1 VNRRSIGGF
10 DPERKRAM
18 TLCPIAVVVGCRK
31 CPAFRVCPLK
41 TVIGDQSKEPPPTAP
56 SRASRSKTK
65 AKKG

>member
-1 VNRRSIGGF
+1 
-10 DPERKRAM
+10 M